1 MGNEKKIY
9 KSFDDWAQEYDMEE
23 MNGIGSGCSYN
34 FLLGMKPA
42 WDARQVEIDKLKKEL
57 AEKNEVLGFYADR
70 ENWRNGGRMS
80 SKKVALQYAISNGLI
95 DPTDLI
101 ISLRD
106 SVDGLSKNNK
116 DFAEAFGEQFK
127 KIISI
132 EKENAELRAQVDR
145 MKNCFNCGSD
155 TEDHCLDNT
164 HSVAC
169 DKWEMKNDQ

>member
-70 ENWRNGGRMS
+70 ENWGNLYDEVPQSSWIKIDDIERGLKEVLGHVIDYRCGGKR
-80 SKKVALQYAISNGLI
+80 G
-95 DPTDLI
+95 
-101 ISLRD
+101 
-106 SVDGLSKNNK
+106 
-116 DFAEAFGEQFK
+116 FGEM
-127 KIISI
+127 
-132 EKENAELRAQVDR
+132 EEE
-145 MKNCFNCGSD
+145 
-155 TEDHCLDNT
+155 
-164 HSVAC
+164 
-169 DKWEMKNDQ
+169 